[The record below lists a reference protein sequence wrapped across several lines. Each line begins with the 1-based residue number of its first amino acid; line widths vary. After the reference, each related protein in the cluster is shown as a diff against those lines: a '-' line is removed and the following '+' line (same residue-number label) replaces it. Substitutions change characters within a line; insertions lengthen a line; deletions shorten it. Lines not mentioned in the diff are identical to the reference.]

1 MAQLATDLKGG
12 KKRKDTDIY
21 LFILSLAISP
31 LQRGSSE
38 HLPHTIMIQPLFFH
52 FPLDEPLSVQIPVR
66 HHYPTEL
73 IRIITFIINKSG
85 LDMAQEEGIQR
96 TRTIQGLRVPKPAR
110 IPALPEDPRVEGV
123 GAVESALLLV
133 LKCIHEFTVRRCVVC

>member
-1 MAQLATDLKGG
+1 MAQLATDLQGG
-12 KKRKDTDIY
+12 ENRKDTDIY
-21 LFILSLAISP
+21 LFIPSLAISP
-31 LQRGSSE
+31 FQRSSYE

-52 FPLDEPLSVQIPVR
+52 FSLDEPLSVQIPVR
-66 HHYPTEL
+66 HHHPTEL
-73 IRIITFIINKSG
+73 IRGTFIKSG